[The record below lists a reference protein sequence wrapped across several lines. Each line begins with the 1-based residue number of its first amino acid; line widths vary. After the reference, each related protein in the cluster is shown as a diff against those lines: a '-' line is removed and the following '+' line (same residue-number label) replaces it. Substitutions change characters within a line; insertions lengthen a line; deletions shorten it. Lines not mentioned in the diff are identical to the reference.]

1 MLAYLNPNKHYKQIR
16 TNQDTNYVQEH
27 LEEFSMEFV
36 QKRSASQ
43 YRNFIEQE

>member
-1 MLAYLNPNKHYKQIR
+1 MLAYLNPNRHHKQIR
-16 TNQDTNYVQEH
+16 TNQDKNYAQQY

-43 YRNFIEQE
+43 YKNLIEQE